1 MLPSEKR
8 RKANFEAVMKHIEQL
23 AANEAANQQS
33 SSLEFPF
40 LNPSNEFH
48 FGLTCLSVCAVR
60 CEELRSWREYAPWI
74 QGIVELLQSFDVINT
89 LRKQKDIRVIITDPM
104 QRIVDTWGN
113 PKRPDNFIFPIL
125 NGKET
130 ALEQKKKTQYLT
142 RAINRRMKSI
152 AENLGIDHISTYT
165 ARHSFAT
172 VLKRSGASIA
182 YISEALGHQDLNTT

>member
-1 MLPSEKR
+1 
-8 RKANFEAVMKHIEQL
+8 MKHIEQL

-89 LRKQKDIRVIITDPM
+89 LRKQKVQAESVVVEKVIRVF
-104 QRIVDTWGN
+104 VA
-113 PKRPDNFIFPIL
+113 FL
-125 NGKET
+125 NGILIDAGEDEDWRG
-130 ALEQKKKTQYLT
+130 LVEQIRNKGLVSRDVKDLVECVESTFHYKK
-142 RAINRRMKSI
+142 
-152 AENLGIDHISTYT
+152 
-165 ARHSFAT
+165 
-172 VLKRSGASIA
+172 
-182 YISEALGHQDLNTT
+182 